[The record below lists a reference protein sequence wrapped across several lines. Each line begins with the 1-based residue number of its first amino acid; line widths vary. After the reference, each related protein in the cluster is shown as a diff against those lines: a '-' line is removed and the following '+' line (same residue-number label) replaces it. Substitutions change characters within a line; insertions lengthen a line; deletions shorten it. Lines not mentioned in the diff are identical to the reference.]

1 MRLYQD
7 EIILLKHKLQELSS
21 TAQMYLFGSRV
32 DDTKKGGDIDLL
44 IVSKE
49 LKKKDLRLLRVAFF
63 EKFGEQK
70 MDIILDNGEFK
81 DPFTRHILQKAVL
94 L

>member
-1 MRLYQD
+1 
-7 EIILLKHKLQELSS
+7 
-21 TAQMYLFGSRV
+21 
-32 DDTKKGGDIDLL
+32 
-44 IVSKE
+44 
-49 LKKKDLRLLRVAFF
+49 
-63 EKFGEQK
+63 